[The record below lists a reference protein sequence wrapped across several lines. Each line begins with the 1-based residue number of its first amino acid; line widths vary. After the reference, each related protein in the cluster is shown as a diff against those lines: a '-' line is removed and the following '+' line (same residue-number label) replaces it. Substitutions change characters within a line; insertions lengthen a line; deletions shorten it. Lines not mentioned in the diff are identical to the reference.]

1 MNRSKMKSDI
11 KIGNIDAYQDNQNKF
26 NTEALERIRSAV
38 QKSIE
43 KYGMPDSSK
52 MEKKLYFI
60 DPKDHFV
67 KYDEPK

>member
-1 MNRSKMKSDI
+1 MKSNKI
-11 KIGNIDAYQDNQNKF
+11 KSDTLEGSLYKTQDKQNMS
-26 NTEALERIRSAV
+26 NMEALERIRSAV

-67 KYDEPK
+67 K